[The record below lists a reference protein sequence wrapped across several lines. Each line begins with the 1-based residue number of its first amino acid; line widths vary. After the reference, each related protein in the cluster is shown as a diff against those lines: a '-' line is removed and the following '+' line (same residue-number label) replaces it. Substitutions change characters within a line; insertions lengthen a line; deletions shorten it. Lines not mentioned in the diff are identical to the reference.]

1 MGWVAP
7 QTGSTAASG
16 AVGHHRAVR
25 IGAAEAR
32 WSESDCPSLIS
43 AEASARA
50 FPARRWSRLE
60 AFLLKLR
67 AQQAVHIVAL
77 GSSMTLGKEC
87 ETERMVATNPPCA
100 WPARLEALL
109 SQLFAPATV
118 RVSNLARNGYNT
130 RVWAMENVETI
141 PELRQADMIIHSGA
155 IGDAEFDA
163 AGVRSASLSFFSA
176 LLEMA
181 HRPAVVA
188 LEVTRA
194 ADLRRSGTLR
204 WLRPCREKEGPLP

>member
-1 MGWVAP
+1 MPPEMGWAAP
-7 QTGSTAASG
+7 QTGSSWPAAASG
-16 AVGHHRAVR
+16 AVGHHRVVR

-32 WSESDCPSLIS
+32 WSESDCPSLMS

-87 ETERMVATNPPCA
+87 DTDRMVATNPPCA

-163 AGVRSASLSFFSA
+163 AGVRSAS
-176 LLEMA
+176 
-181 HRPAVVA
+181 
-188 LEVTRA
+188 T
-194 ADLRRSGTLR
+194 
-204 WLRPCREKEGPLP
+204 C